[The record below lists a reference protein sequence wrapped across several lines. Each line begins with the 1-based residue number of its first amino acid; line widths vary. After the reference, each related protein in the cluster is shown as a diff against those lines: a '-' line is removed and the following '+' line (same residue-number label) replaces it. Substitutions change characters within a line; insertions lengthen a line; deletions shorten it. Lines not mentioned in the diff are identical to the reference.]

1 MADSSIEL
9 RSSEINE
16 RISASVAV
24 IRVEGRPLKC
34 TKVKAREGEGVG
46 VGGRAGEGV
55 DCGHMYAW
63 YAHTR
68 VYVCVCACWSFGI
81 LMAAIKRKVSMRSDS
96 KCRQNT
102 AKKKEKKILG

>member
-34 TKVKAREGEGVG
+34 TKVKARERRREGRGVG
-46 VGGRAGEGV
+46 RAR
-55 DCGHMYAW
+55 ALTAA
-63 YAHTR
+63 AH
-68 VYVCVCACWSFGI
+68 VCMHNVCECVCVLVIWHFNGRHKTQSVNA
-81 LMAAIKRKVSMRSDS
+81 KRFKMPPTT
-96 KCRQNT
+96 T
-102 AKKKEKKILG
+102 ARTQQQQEQQ

>member
-34 TKVKAREGEGVG
+34 TKVKARERERRRRREVRGVG
-46 VGGRAGEGV
+46 RAR
-55 DCGHMYAW
+55 ALTAT
-63 YAHTR
+63 AH
-68 VYVCVCACWSFGI
+68 VCMHNVCECVCVLVIWHFNGRHKTQSVNA
-81 LMAAIKRKVSMRSDS
+81 KRFKMPP
-96 KCRQNT
+96 KT
-102 AKKKEKKILG
+102 TKIQ